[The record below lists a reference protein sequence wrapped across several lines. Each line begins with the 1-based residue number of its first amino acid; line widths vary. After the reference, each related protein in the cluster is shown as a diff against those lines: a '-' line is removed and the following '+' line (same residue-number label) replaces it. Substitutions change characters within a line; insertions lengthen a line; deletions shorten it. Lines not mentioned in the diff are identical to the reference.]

1 MTNAIYERPIE
12 ILQKLIQFDTTNP
25 PGNEAACIAYLDGL
39 LQEAGLSTTILA
51 KDPNRTNL
59 VARLPGR
66 GEAPGLVMQGHVDV
80 VTTANQAWTHPPFA
94 AKLVDNYLWGRG
106 ALDMK
111 GGVVMMLCA
120 VLRAKAEGLTPAGDI
135 ILTIMSDEEAASD
148 YGARFLVEEHPEQFT
163 GAKYAIGEGGGAS
176 TFVGDQRY
184 YSIMVAEKQVCW
196 MRATFRGPGGH
207 GSSPLRGGAMAKLGH
222 VLSTL
227 DQQRLPVH
235 VTPVME
241 QMIATLAE
249 SAPAPLDEVVAQL
262 TDPAKT
268 DAILDQLRTEGV
280 TLARSL
286 DALLHNTVN
295 ATVVHGGFK
304 TNVIPSEITLEL
316 DGRLLPG
323 FTPDDVQ
330 RELAELLGEPLEIAL
345 IRHDPGLTDVDM
357 TLFPLLTGILTDLD
371 PEAVALPAM
380 VGGFTDGRMFARLG
394 IQNYGFL
401 PLKLPKE
408 FNAGPTVHAANE
420 RVPVDAL
427 GFGCE
432 AVYQLLRRYQIP

>member
-1 MTNAIYERPIE
+1 MTTIYERPIE

-25 PGNEAACIAYLDGL
+25 PGNEAACIAYIDSL
-39 LQEAGLSTTILA
+39 LQEVGFTTTLLA
-51 KDPNRTNL
+51 KDPNRPNL
-59 VARLPGR
+59 IARLTGR
-66 GEAPGLVMQGHVDV
+66 GEAPPLILQGHVDV
-80 VTTANQAWTHPPFA
+80 VTTANQEWEQPPFA
-94 AKLVDNYLWGRG
+94 ANIVDNYLWGRG

-120 VLRAKAEGLTPAGDI
+120 LLRAKAEGFTPAGDM

-148 YGARFLVEEHPEQFT
+148 YGARFLVEQHPEQFA
-163 GAKYAIGEGGGAS
+163 GAKYAIGEGGGSS
-176 TFVGDQRY
+176 TYVGDQRY

-207 GSSPLRGGAMAKLGH
+207 GSSPMRGGAMAKLGR

-227 DQQRLPVH
+227 DQHRLPVH
-235 VTPVME
+235 ITPVMT

-249 SAPAPLDEVVAQL
+249 TAPAPLDELIARL
-262 TDPAKT
+262 LDPTQT
-268 DAILDQLRTEGV
+268 DATLDQLQAKGI
-280 TLARSL
+280 TLARAL

-323 FTPDDVQ
+323 YTPADVQ
-330 RELAELLGEPLEIAL
+330 AELAQLLGEPLAIEL
-345 IRHDPGLTDVDM
+345 IRHDPGLTTVDM
-357 TLFPLLTGILTDLD
+357 TLFPLLADILKDLD
-371 PEAVALPAM
+371 PAAIPLPAM

-401 PLKLPKE
+401 PLQLPKG
-408 FNAGPTVHAANE
+408 FNAGPTIHAANE
-420 RVPVDAL
+420 RVPVAAID
-427 GFGCE
+427 FGCA
-432 AVYQLLRRYQIP
+432 AVYQLVQRYQVTK